1 MKRPFATVAAAAALS
16 ACVLGPTL
24 RSEHVLTGLARA
36 PFNGEVRIVMEGAP
50 SPGEVEE
57 VAIVTATGSAA
68 DASLPAVLGALQREA
83 AALGC
88 TAVVRV
94 RYDRG
99 SSGATATGVAVRLR

>member
-1 MKRPFATVAAAAALS
+1 MKRLLATVAATAALA
-16 ACVLGPTL
+16 ACATGPTL
-24 RSEHVLTGLARA
+24 RSEHVLTGTARA
-36 PFNGEVRIVMEGAP
+36 AFAGEVKIVMEGAP
-50 SPGEVEE
+50 QSGDVEE
-57 VAIVTATGSAA
+57 VAIVTATGFAA

-99 SSGATATGVAVRLR
+99 TGGATATGVAVRLR